1 MIIFTPPAVAVDV
14 VDDGVL
20 LVEADVE
27 FTFGAADATGD
38 IG

>member
-1 MIIFTPPAVAVDV
+1 MIIFTPPVAV
-14 VDDGVL
+14 VDDEGVL